1 MKKKKGYLCIQA
13 VKYSAQFATLT
24 SLYRTTDFFYNQCRI
39 SRKCCISR
47 VVPQQ
52 FQHCRQNLS
61 RTHAEST
68 KGIPKH
74 TMWLGAS
81 LPLHLKERK
90 LPFNKK
96 AMHIFCQ
103 IVALEGNIS
112 FQYSHHFSLTGK
124 RPKLFTAMRCCVHFD
139 ACYRQSIHTNEVTV
153 LPHRARPH
161 SQYNCTH

>member
-1 MKKKKGYLCIQA
+1 MKKKGYLCIQA

-24 SLYRTTDFFYNQCRI
+24 SLYRTTGFFYNQCRI

-52 FQHCRQNLS
+52 CQHCRQNAS

-68 KGIPKH
+68 KGVPKH

-96 AMHIFCQ
+96 AMHIFYQ

-124 RPKLFTAMRCCVHFD
+124 RPKPFTAMRCCVHFD
-139 ACYRQSIHTNEVTV
+139 ACYRQSIYTNEVTV
-153 LPHRARPH
+153 LPHRARSH